1 MRPRHI
7 TLAILL
13 AAALFLAGCAGGI
26 TDQPDQGEEKTAPGA
41 IGTEPESGSIIPSET
56 LAEEIPDRD
65 QRPAQSPPP
74 GLERTDITPPAP
86 VTGEVPAE
94 IMEPIIADL
103 VERTG
108 ASQNNI
114 IVIRA
119 ESVVWNDGALGC
131 PKTGE
136 FYIQVLISG
145 YRVVLEVEGIGY
157 DYRVSDKG
165 SFKLCE
171 GGSVVPINPPEADN
185 QNPLVLQAKE
195 DLADRLGVPMSEIE
209 LLSFE
214 EVVWPDSSIGCPQ
227 PGMRYKQVPY
237 DGALIRLSA
246 DGQVYDYH
254 SGGSRGPFLCEKAYK
269 EPEKPTP
276 IDITK
281 LTTPAPDNS
290 IPPGEDQ

>member
-13 AAALFLAGCAGGI
+13 AAALFLAGCAGSAA
-26 TDQPDQGEEKTAPGA
+26 DRPDQGEDKTAPGA
-41 IGTEPESGSIIPSET
+41 IGTEPESGSINPSET
-56 LAEEIPDRD
+56 PAEEFPDRE
-65 QRPAQSPPP
+65 QRPTQSPPP
-74 GLERTDITPPAP
+74 GLERTEITPPAP

-195 DLADRLGVPMSEIE
+195 DLAGRLGVPMSEIE
-209 LLSFE
+209 LLKIE
-214 EVVWPDSSIGCPQ
+214 EVTWRDGSLGCPQ
-227 PGMRYKQVPY
+227 PGMMYTQ
-237 DGALIRLSA
+237 ALINGSLILLDH
-246 DGQVYDYH
+246 DGTLYQYH
-254 SGGSRGPFLCEKAYK
+254 SGRGGAPFLCENPPKDMEDA
-269 EPEKPTP
+269 
-276 IDITK
+276 IT
-281 LTTPAPDNS
+281 LGEA
-290 IPPGEDQ
+290 PPGLSDE

>member
-1 MRPRHI
+1 
-7 TLAILL
+7 
-13 AAALFLAGCAGGI
+13 
-26 TDQPDQGEEKTAPGA
+26 
-41 IGTEPESGSIIPSET
+41 
-56 LAEEIPDRD
+56 
-65 QRPAQSPPP
+65 
-74 GLERTDITPPAP
+74 
-86 VTGEVPAE
+86 
-94 IMEPIIADL
+94 
-103 VERTG
+103 
-108 ASQNNI
+108 
-114 IVIRA
+114 
-119 ESVVWNDGALGC
+119 
-131 PKTGE
+131 
-136 FYIQVLISG
+136 
-145 YRVVLEVEGIGY
+145 
-157 DYRVSDKG
+157 
-165 SFKLCE
+165 
-171 GGSVVPINPPEADN
+171 VVPINPPEADN

-281 LTTPAPDNS
+281 LTPPAPDNS